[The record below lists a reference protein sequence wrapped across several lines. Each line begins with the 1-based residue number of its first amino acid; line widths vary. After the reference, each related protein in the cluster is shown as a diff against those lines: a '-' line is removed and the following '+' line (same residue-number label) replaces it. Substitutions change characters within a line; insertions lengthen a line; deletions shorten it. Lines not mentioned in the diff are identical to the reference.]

1 MNYRTLKRD
10 YTAQDIEAW
19 FDGYKRHITHVVV
32 AHTHHRPYV
41 ASTNTGRFKHV
52 NPASYL
58 SAKLAETSTSTRYAL
73 NCLNRLLYPANT
85 NRARRQDEKFKP
97 LSFVT
102 IEGAKETTDKAQTIH
117 INIALGNLP
126 KVLTTGDIE
135 TLFRHVW
142 HEKAKQKDDVK
153 VLDYDGGNWV
163 GYSLKE
169 AQQQPSRAWNT
180 DSIWDV
186 SNCWIPHGALNED

>member
-1 MNYRTLKRD
+1 MNYRTLNRD

-19 FDGYKRHITHVVV
+19 FEGYKRHITHVVV
-32 AHTHHRPYV
+32 AHTHHRPYI

-58 SAKLAETSTSTRYAL
+58 SAKLAETSRSTRYAL
-73 NCLNRLLYPANT
+73 NCLNRLLYPSHT
-85 NRARRQDEKFKP
+85 NRARQNPDRFKP
-97 LSFVT
+97 FSFVT

-117 INIALGNLP
+117 LNIALGNLP
-126 KVLTTGDIE
+126 KVLTTEDIE

-163 GYSLKE
+163 GYTLKE
-169 AQQQPSRAWNT
+169 AQQQPSRAWDT

-186 SNCWIPHGALNED
+186 SNCWIPHSALNED

>member
-1 MNYRTLKRD
+1 MNNYTPIRD

-32 AHTHHRPYV
+32 AHTHHRAYV

-58 SAKLAETSTSTRYAL
+58 STKLAETSTSTRYAL
-73 NCLNRLLYPANT
+73 NCLSRLLYPSHT
-85 NRARRQDEKFKP
+85 NRAKRNSHRFKP
-97 LSFVT
+97 FSFVT

-126 KVLTTGDIE
+126 KVLATEDIE

-142 HEKAKQKDDVK
+142 HEK
-153 VLDYDGGNWV
+153 
-163 GYSLKE
+163 
-169 AQQQPSRAWNT
+169 
-180 DSIWDV
+180 
-186 SNCWIPHGALNED
+186 